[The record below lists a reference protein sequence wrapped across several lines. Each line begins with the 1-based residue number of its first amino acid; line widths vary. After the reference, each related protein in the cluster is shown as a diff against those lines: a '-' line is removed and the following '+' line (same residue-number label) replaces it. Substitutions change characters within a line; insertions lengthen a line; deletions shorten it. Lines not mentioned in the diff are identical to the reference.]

1 MTESPKVKVR
11 IDSDGEIEILVD
23 GHVVAS
29 VEVTRSTIEEGIRRT
44 DLRVRPR
51 RRTRMTSNGPRLRA
65 VSTVDVAYPDEVLRY
80 ISLPDSGST

>member
-1 MTESPKVKVR
+1 MNQRPEVKVR
-11 IDSDGEIEILVD
+11 VDSDGEVEILVD

-29 VEVTRSTIEEGIRRT
+29 VEVTRSTIEGGVRHT

-65 VSTVDVAYPDEVLRY
+65 VSTVDVAYPDEILRY
-80 ISLPDSGST
+80 ISLPDSGPT